1 MSEGM
6 LIRCKKAATPTD
18 SQSAIAS
25 PTHLTSPR
33 VRDSQPATAPHLAT
47 TGTSIIVQN
56 KEDENEHETP
66 DLSTQL
72 ERAKRF
78 GHNLSQVNVANK
90 SAHLPTP
97 AYPIAPKMIQC
108 RLTIGQPGDKYE
120 QEADRVAEQVMAMPA
135 PPKPDQIQR
144 QGSEQDEAETLQ
156 TKPLAASITPLIQRQ
171 AESTEEQ
178 EEQESLQTK
187 PLAASITP
195 LIQRQAESTEEQD
208 EAETLQTK
216 SQAEQDEEQVQ
227 LIPTRQQAA
236 EGSSQTSSNIEN
248 QLKGSKGGGNPLP
261 DSVRD
266 FVEPRIGADFRGV
279 RVHTDSTAV
288 QMNRE
293 LNAQAFTHGQDIY
306 FGAGKYEPGS
316 SDGKRLLAH
325 ELTHVV
331 QQTGAKQI
339 QRQPINGLKSN
350 KSTPA
355 LSYLPNSVLQLK
367 PNLQPK
373 LGSGKTTLDQK
384 LKTTPAKTQNTQNSA
399 AIAPAKPQNTQNPQ
413 SGSSS
418 SNPTG
423 GAQSGSNNK
432 TSTEAEGTHKN
443 AQNPHSGSSN
453 TNPTGGA
460 QSGSSNTNPTGSAQ
474 SGSSD
479 KTSTEAEG
487 TRSDE
492 VSGLTATL
500 SNLSPTAAPN
510 SPDSS
515 EVSTDGSSMEAPSDA
530 ASTKAVDAQSKN
542 NAASPNVTGMK
553 TPSNAIEQADK
564 GNDGKQS
571 PASAQE
577 DSAFQSVVEQTKQ
590 VAANQQDHAPAETQS
605 QQAQDAAQGPAN
617 EVESK
622 AQDKQVQ
629 EMEQQQPGTFDAAAF
644 KKALMDKIAEATP
657 KNLEQADNFK
667 NNNKIDEVKQE
678 VSSQVT
684 EQQKQAQEP
693 IENKTKEKPNP
704 SGIEPKPVTPLPPKQ
719 AGPKPP
725 DVKAAKAAPKP
736 KTASEVSLQAGS
748 QSIDQK
754 MDSAKI
760 TDEQLAKSNEP
771 SFQSAL
777 EAKKEA
783 QTHANT
789 APVAY
794 RQQEQEIVSQAQD
807 QAQTMAQKQLEEMHG
822 TREQSLSQVGELQ
835 GTTKG
840 KDEQERAKVANHI
853 QEIYNNTKQKVDT
866 CLGQLDGEVNKLFDD
881 GAAAAQKLF
890 EEYVGKRME
899 AYKAERYSGFW
910 GAGKWLIDK
919 LFGMPS
925 EVNQFYEEGKQQ
937 YLASMDGTIDQI
949 ANLVANKLNEAKA
962 EIAKGKQE
970 IQNYVTTL
978 PESLQQVGQEAAQNI
993 QGKFDELEQTV
1004 NSKQDELIDNLA
1016 QKYNDNLQQLN
1027 SRIEEMKEE
1036 NKGLVQKAVEF
1047 VVGVV
1052 KTIAE
1057 LAKLL
1062 LQALV
1067 RAASAIPKILAD
1079 PIGFVKNLVNG
1090 LKQGFE
1096 NFVKNIG
1103 QHLSQGLLNWLTG
1116 TLAGTGIE
1124 MPESL
1129 DSQGIFSL
1137 VAQVLGLGYEA
1148 IRDRAVDRFGEEK
1161 VGHLEQ
1167 SFDMFRILATQGII
1181 GLWEFVKD
1189 RVGDLKSMVL
1199 DAIEQFVIQQVIQQ
1213 GITWL
1218 LSMLNPA
1225 SAFVRACKAVYDIVV
1240 FFMDRAQQ
1248 IADLIN
1254 AIVDS
1259 IIAIANGSAIAE
1271 VAKLIENALAKA
1283 IPVAIGF
1290 LASLLGLGGLAER
1303 VQGIINKARKPFD
1316 QAIEWVFQQAAKVVG
1331 DEDGESENTRTG
1343 NKGRGKKG
1351 TDRKQDANQ
1360 DESPTPKSAS
1370 SAPTSTKKQDA
1381 DKVESST
1388 PKSASS
1394 ASTPPKKQDA
1404 NQAKSPTSQPSAS
1417 STPKSESSK
1426 SATKPPKSKSPASS
1440 SPNQDKHRDK
1450 DGKPDKASTKEK
1462 GKEDNRTQ
1470 NNKGK
1475 DRQPDEDKKKDLAAA
1490 EKKLRKII
1498 SKSESTKEVE
1508 QHFPTVKK
1516 QFRLKKLEWNKLGTS
1531 SAAIIMEINPKAKID
1546 LSGTKLML
1554 MDTEGKKHNQEVT
1567 FETKMID
1574 SKYLAGKKMEAKKL
1588 GPNHPQGDSP
1598 LGGALNTLMKKLPT
1612 QPKGVTDDKKYVKGH
1627 LLNDNLGGPGSAQNL
1642 YPITADANKKHEAR
1656 VERLVKNWVNN
1667 EGYWVY
1673 YKVEVANENI
1683 QRENGDIKAVNADF
1697 VCEASRLDADGK
1709 KSFEGAIKTTIH
1721 SELNQKKNHTEQKI
1735 NKDEYSDKDP
1745 EKDSSFDKDKVELAS
1760 GKERKKGKRKKD
1772 EDVDSS
1778 SPTKRQRKK

>member
-1 MSEGM
+1 
-6 LIRCKKAATPTD
+6 
-18 SQSAIAS
+18 
-25 PTHLTSPR
+25 
-33 VRDSQPATAPHLAT
+33 
-47 TGTSIIVQN
+47 
-56 KEDENEHETP
+56 
-66 DLSTQL
+66 
-72 ERAKRF
+72 
-78 GHNLSQVNVANK
+78 
-90 SAHLPTP
+90 
-97 AYPIAPKMIQC
+97 
-108 RLTIGQPGDKYE
+108 
-120 QEADRVAEQVMAMPA
+120 
-135 PPKPDQIQR
+135 
-144 QGSEQDEAETLQ
+144 
-156 TKPLAASITPLIQRQ
+156 
-171 AESTEEQ
+171 
-178 EEQESLQTK
+178 
-187 PLAASITP
+187 
-195 LIQRQAESTEEQD
+195 
-208 EAETLQTK
+208 
-216 SQAEQDEEQVQ
+216 
-227 LIPTRQQAA
+227 
-236 EGSSQTSSNIEN
+236 
-248 QLKGSKGGGNPLP
+248 
-261 DSVRD
+261 
-266 FVEPRIGADFRGV
+266 
-279 RVHTDSTAV
+279 
-288 QMNRE
+288 
-293 LNAQAFTHGQDIY
+293 
-306 FGAGKYEPGS
+306 
-316 SDGKRLLAH
+316 
-325 ELTHVV
+325 
-331 QQTGAKQI
+331 
-339 QRQPINGLKSN
+339 
-350 KSTPA
+350 
-355 LSYLPNSVLQLK
+355 
-367 PNLQPK
+367 
-373 LGSGKTTLDQK
+373 
-384 LKTTPAKTQNTQNSA
+384 
-399 AIAPAKPQNTQNPQ
+399 
-413 SGSSS
+413 
-418 SNPTG
+418 
-423 GAQSGSNNK
+423 
-432 TSTEAEGTHKN
+432 
-443 AQNPHSGSSN
+443 
-453 TNPTGGA
+453 
-460 QSGSSNTNPTGSAQ
+460 
-474 SGSSD
+474 
-479 KTSTEAEG
+479 
-487 TRSDE
+487 
-492 VSGLTATL
+492 
-500 SNLSPTAAPN
+500 
-510 SPDSS
+510 
-515 EVSTDGSSMEAPSDA
+515 
-530 ASTKAVDAQSKN
+530 
-542 NAASPNVTGMK
+542 
-553 TPSNAIEQADK
+553 
-564 GNDGKQS
+564 
-571 PASAQE
+571 
-577 DSAFQSVVEQTKQ
+577 
-590 VAANQQDHAPAETQS
+590 
-605 QQAQDAAQGPAN
+605 
-617 EVESK
+617 
-622 AQDKQVQ
+622 
-629 EMEQQQPGTFDAAAF
+629 
-644 KKALMDKIAEATP
+644 
-657 KNLEQADNFK
+657 
-667 NNNKIDEVKQE
+667 
-678 VSSQVT
+678 
-684 EQQKQAQEP
+684 
-693 IENKTKEKPNP
+693 
-704 SGIEPKPVTPLPPKQ
+704 
-719 AGPKPP
+719 
-725 DVKAAKAAPKP
+725 
-736 KTASEVSLQAGS
+736 
-748 QSIDQK
+748 

-794 RQQEQEIVSQAQD
+794 RQQEQELVSQAQD

-899 AYKAERYSGFW
+899 DYKAERYSGFW
-910 GAGKWLIDK
+910 GPGKWLIDK
-919 LFGMPS
+919 LFGMPG

-970 IQNYVTTL
+970 IQNYVTSL

-1103 QHLSQGLLNWLTG
+1103 KHLSQGLLNWLTD

-1137 VAQVLGLGYEA
+1137 VAQVLGLGYDA

-1225 SAFVRACKAVYDIVV
+1225 SAFTRACKAIYDIVV

-1254 AIVDS
+1254 AIVDA

-1271 VAKLIENALAKA
+1271 VAQLIENALAKA

-1316 QAIEWVFQQAAKVVG
+1316 NAIDWVFDQAAKAAG
-1331 DEDGESENTRTG
+1331 DVDGESENTRSG
-1343 NKGRGKKG
+1343 KKGKGKKG
-1351 TDRKQDANQ
+1351 TDHKQDANQ
-1360 DESPTPKSAS
+1360 AESPTPKSAS
-1370 SAPTSTKKQDA
+1370 SAPTSTKKQDPNQA
-1381 DKVESST
+1381 ESST

-1426 SATKPPKSKSPASS
+1426 SATKPPKSKPPASS
-1440 SPNQDKHRDK
+1440 SPNKDKHK
-1450 DGKPDKASTKEK
+1450 DQDGEPDKASTKEK

-1475 DRQPDEDKKKDLAAA
+1475 DRQPDEAKKKDLAAA
-1490 EKKLRKII
+1490 EKTLRKII

-1531 SAAIIMEINPKAKID
+1531 SAAIIMEINPKATID
-1546 LSGTKLML
+1546 LTGKGLL
-1554 MDTEGKKHNQEVT
+1554 LNEGDTSHSNKFKQEVIFT
-1567 FETKMID
+1567 PGRINGHEV
-1574 SKYLAGKKMEAKKL
+1574 GKVMEARRL
-1588 GPNHPQGDSP
+1588 GPNHPQGGPPSGSS
-1598 LGGALNTLMKKLPT
+1598 LKELMKELPT
-1612 QPKGVTDDKKYVKGH
+1612 DPKLSNENKYIKGH
-1627 LLNDNLGGPGSAQNL
+1627 LLNDNLGGSGQDTNL
-1642 YPITADANKKHEAR
+1642 YPITANANKVHENQ
-1656 VERLVKNWVNN
+1656 VESIVKGWVNN
-1667 EGYWVY
+1667 DGYWVY
-1673 YKVEVANENI
+1673 YKVAVAQESIDLN
-1683 QRENGDIKAVNADF
+1683 NGKINAYLI
-1697 VCEASRLDADGK
+1697 CEANKLDADGHRA
-1709 KSFEGAIKTTIH
+1709 KSGAFKTVIH
-1721 SELNQKKNHTEQKI
+1721 SEYQALN
-1735 NKDEYSDKDP
+1735 
-1745 EKDSSFDKDKVELAS
+1745 
-1760 GKERKKGKRKKD
+1760 
-1772 EDVDSS
+1772 SS
-1778 SPTKRQRKK
+1778 SPGGKVDFDSTDRALAQDSKFDKTKVEWSSTRTGTPIQELQGDISNLISTNKKALDKIVPTARRSQRRSSAQDLSVHSYYKLNLKVEGELKNNLLTIPEYSFEDYYQSEDKTVEDAKSVWNGQITKINNKEKDQIIQKLKQALIVTKDNLTSNRSNRSKPY